1 MGPNP
6 MTRAFIRDTVKK
18 RHREEEAKAMGRW
31 RQRLEFMRPQPPE
44 PGRGKE
50 GLCTRTF
57 RVSEALLTT

>member
-6 MTRAFIRDTVKK
+6 MTSAFIRDTVKK

-44 PGRGKE
+44 AGRGKE
-50 GLCTRTF
+50 GLCT
-57 RVSEALLTT
+57 